1 MRNTYTALAA
11 TLAIGS
17 CCAIG
22 PALASPSAY
31 NPAGIYVGAGIGSS
45 NVRNDGYYS
54 SNYYGFD
61 NRNTAWQLTA
71 GIRPISIFG
80 VEYDYMNFGSP
91 DSTYGPYYTS
101 GNSSTYAN
109 ALFGVG
115 YLPLPLPMLDV
126 YGKLGIARLYNS
138 ATVYGPGAPFYQNT
152 TNSDFAYGVGT
163 QVKFGNLAVRA
174 EFERISESSGSPDML
189 SVGVNF
195 TF

>member
-1 MRNTYTALAA
+1 MRITYTALAA

-17 CCAIG
+17 CCVAG
-22 PALASPSAY
+22 PALASASPY

-54 SNYYGFD
+54 NNYYGFD
-61 NRNTAWQLTA
+61 SRDTAWKLTA
-71 GIRPISIFG
+71 GMRPIAIFG

-91 DSTYGPYYTS
+91 HGTDGPYSAS
-101 GNSSTYAN
+101 GNSTTAN

-115 YLPLPLPMLDV
+115 YLPLPLLDV

-138 ATVYGPGAPFYQNT
+138 ATVYGPGAPYYQNY
-152 TNSDFAYGVGT
+152 TNSDFAYGIGT
-163 QVKFGNLAVRA
+163 QIKLGNLAVRA
-174 EFERISESSGSPDML
+174 EYERISESSGSPDML

>member
-1 MRNTYTALAA
+1 MKLKVVTN
-11 TLAIGS
+11 
-17 CCAIG
+17 
-22 PALASPSAY
+22 ASFES
-31 NPAGIYVGAGIGSS
+31 
-45 NVRNDGYYS
+45 
-54 SNYYGFD
+54 
-61 NRNTAWQLTA
+61 A

-91 DSTYGPYYTS
+91 NGTDGPYSAS
-101 GNSSTYAN
+101 GSSTYAN
-109 ALFGVG
+109 AVFGVG

-138 ATVYGPGAPFYQNT
+138 ATVYGPGAPNYQNY
-152 TNSDFAYGVGT
+152 TNSDFAYGIGT
-163 QVKFGNLAVRA
+163 QIKLGNLAVRA